1 MNQQWID
8 KLLIRTERL
17 HTDTVLMITAIKV
30 LQEERDTW
38 YTRAQNELTEC
49 ERLQKEKDEFE
60 ECLQKEKDIIEECL
74 EEVRVRERQQFA
86 TIGTAKVTL
95 ERYVERCQPCNGTS
109 VIEQIGTSHIA
120 RLQCTKCLW
129 ARNLIYTL
137 AKGVAP
143 TKQTEGR

>member
-38 YTRAQNELTEC
+38 YMRAQNELAEC
-49 ERLQKEKDEFE
+49 ERLQKEKDGF
-60 ECLQKEKDIIEECL
+60 EECL

>member
-1 MNQQWID
+1 MINQQWID

-49 ERLQKEKDEFE
+49 ERLQKEKDGF
-60 ECLQKEKDIIEECL
+60 EECL

-143 TKQTEGR
+143 TKQTEEG